1 MTGRPL
7 GTDLYRDPG
16 SFRDPSGYVFVGKTD
31 VLRTVNPAAAANFRA
46 VMETGALDILAKK
59 GLLLPSEPITI
70 KADIAAALTG
80 PRGELPELVIQQPRL
95 PMISYPFEWT
105 FSQLKDAALS
115 HLDLQ
120 IAAFDL
126 GLVLSDA
133 TPYNMQFHDGRVVHI
148 DTLSLRP
155 YRPGEIWVGYNQF
168 TRLFLLPLLLEAW
181 RGVPFQPCLRGQTEG
196 LTLADA
202 TQLLP
207 VAKRYFS
214 LTGLL
219 HVTLQE
225 RAGRGSGSSR
235 QGIKVDRANL
245 PRARFR
251 ALLTEMRAAV
261 SGLKSARRTA
271 TFWST
276 YAGVNTYSGDM
287 QSVKTSFVQD
297 LVRRHAIRSIWDV
310 GGNTGDYAA
319 AALAAGATHAVVL
332 DGDLDSLE
340 QAYQRRKKAL
350 PSLLPL
356 YVDCADPTPN
366 QGWNQIE
373 RKGLR
378 ERAQVDAVLALALVH
393 HLAIGRNI
401 PLKAVIDWFVDLA
414 PNGIIEFVPKS
425 DPMVRQMLQTR
436 DDVFL
441 DYDEAHFRTYLSAR
455 AEVMSEHRFAENG
468 RVLMSWTRKT

>member
-1 MTGRPL
+1 L
-7 GTDLYRDPG
+7 DSDLYRDPG
-16 SFRDPSGYVFVGKTD
+16 SFRDPSGYVFVGKTH

-46 VMETGALDILAKK
+46 VIETGALNILAEK
-59 GLLLPSEPITI
+59 GHLLPSEPITI
-70 KADIAAALTG
+70 KTDMAAALTG
-80 PRGELPELVIQQPRL
+80 PRGDMPEMAIRQPRL

-133 TPYNMQFHDGRVVHI
+133 TPYNMQFHNGRVVHI

-181 RGVPFQPCLRGQTEG
+181 RGVPFQPCLRGQMEG
-196 LTLADA
+196 VSLTDA
-202 TQLLP
+202 RQLLP
-207 VAKRYFS
+207 AAKRYLS
-214 LTGLL
+214 LTGLM

-225 RAGRGSGSSR
+225 RAGRGSGSSQ
-235 QGIKVDRANL
+235 QGINVNKANL

-251 ALLTEMRAAV
+251 ALLTEMRVAV
-261 SGLKSARRTA
+261 SALKSARRTA

-276 YAGVNTYSGDM
+276 YAGINTYSGDM
-287 QSVKTSFVQD
+287 QSVKTRFVQD

-319 AALAAGATHAVVL
+319 AALAAGATNAVVL

-340 QAYQRRKKAL
+340 QAYQRRKQAL
-350 PSLLPL
+350 PDLLPL

-366 QGWNQIE
+366 QGWNQSE
-373 RKGLR
+373 RSGLR

-425 DPMVRQMLQTR
+425 DPMVRQMLQAR

-455 AEVMSEHRFAENG
+455 AEITAEHRFAENG